1 HAAEPFRLPE
11 QKHGQGELKYINGL
25 PVLMVE
31 GTPEAIGEQAAF
43 LAVKPA
49 QRMLSYPQDVLR
61 ALLKRGLPASV
72 YETMYQNLW
81 QYFSRTAESMVEGF
95 PNNYK

>member
-1 HAAEPFRLPE
+1 RAAADECSALLALKRAFAMPRSRSLTVVLVGLGFLVPAAAHAAEPFRFPE
-11 QKHGQGELKYINGL
+11 QKHGQGELRYINGL

-49 QRMLSYPQDVLR
+49 QRMLSYPQDV
-61 ALLKRGLPASV
+61 
-72 YETMYQNLW
+72 
-81 QYFSRTAESMVEGF
+81 
-95 PNNYK
+95 